1 MHNFSTTGYAA
12 DSVMASNMGII
23 NQGFDNVLYQHW
35 VNASEMDDM
44 QDAATPSYFLG
55 SIGTYPPYWR
65 LQDGKSAAVGF
76 YVPRNKEWRCGSF
89 SLVVHYSVSVGGGD
103 ISWKARVTPVTNNA
117 APSATL
123 VTFAES
129 APATASVFASKEL
142 ISADLSAS
150 SQIDASHVGVLVSL
164 GRGDTDTNTGN
175 VHIYGIELVY
185 REARHVV
192 GDRQ

>member
-23 NQGFDNVLYQHW
+23 NQGFDNVVYRHW
-35 VNASEMDDM
+35 INASEMDDM
-44 QDAATPSYFLG
+44 QDTFSPSYFLG
-55 SIGTYPPYWR
+55 SVGAYPPYWR
-65 LQDGKSAAVGF
+65 LRDGFATSVGC
-76 YVPRNKEWRCGSF
+76 YVPRNREWRCGAF
-89 SLVVHYSVSVGGGD
+89 GLVVYYSVSVGGGE
-103 ISWKARVTPVTNNA
+103 ISWKARITPVTNNA

-123 VTFAES
+123 VSFTEN
-129 APATASVFASKEL
+129 APSTASVFTSKEL
-142 ISADLSAS
+142 ISASLSAS